1 MGRAWLNFSQ
11 TQTKHSIK
19 VRSTVSTAQSEIVES
34 MRMSEAANKRRK
46 RRKHQFLNFFN
57 FNQNQRKGESP
68 KFNRNSR
75 AASMVSWFFYL
86 AATELINEMKL
97 ILNVLIRIQ
106 IISACIIWPHYLW
119 AITRFRQVSPINHL
133 IGQMQQTLSSH
144 FTQISHQDPEMIEDW
159 LWLTII
165 EGIISQTHTCKNP
178 GPPASCP
185 SRPQSSTRC
194 QQRPLGLRPGPAS
207 ITIISKC
214 PVFYVLSFISHPI
227 IPCLICV
234 WFTDLIVSVYWIL
247 KSYQRS
253 YNIKLRNINSRWSTF
268 NKTSRDAKIL
278 QTMRHLW
285 SEETLYFRLWKIFTK
300 DRDALILKS

>member
-1 MGRAWLNFSQ
+1 M
-11 TQTKHSIK
+11 
-19 VRSTVSTAQSEIVES
+19 
-34 MRMSEAANKRRK
+34 
-46 RRKHQFLNFFN
+46 
-57 FNQNQRKGESP
+57 
-68 KFNRNSR
+68 
-75 AASMVSWFFYL
+75 
-86 AATELINEMKL
+86 
-97 ILNVLIRIQ
+97 
-106 IISACIIWPHYLW
+106 HYLTTLPLSHHQIQ
-119 AITRFRQVSPINHL
+119 ASVSS
-133 IGQMQQTLSSH
+133 QSSDWSSAQTLSSH

-165 EGIISQTHTCKNP
+165 EGIISPTHTCKNP

-207 ITIISKC
+207 VTIISKC

-253 YNIKLRNINSRWSTF
+253 YNTKLRNINSRWSTF

-285 SEETLYFRLWKIFTK
+285 SEENLYFRLWKIFTK